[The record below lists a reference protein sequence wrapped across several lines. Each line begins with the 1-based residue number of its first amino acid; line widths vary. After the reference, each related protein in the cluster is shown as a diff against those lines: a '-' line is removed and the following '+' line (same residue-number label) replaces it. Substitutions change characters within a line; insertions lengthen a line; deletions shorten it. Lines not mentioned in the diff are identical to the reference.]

1 MKLFL
6 RYSNQK
12 ASDPWVMAT
21 GWLAAPDLVVTAGQS
36 AYDWSYKMGRLTQVK
51 AYVGYNGKASIGDP
65 NVQFRQGSRVATT
78 AEWLRSNGVRAYDIA
93 FIKLQQPFS
102 RVIPIKFEDTPKSGL
117 TSLGVVGYAGDLVDK
132 YTGEKGAHMYEVF
145 SDTNWNLEDSEY
157 TMLEYPIDPYGGRL
171 SITPQSPN
179 LMLTC

>member
-6 RYSNQK
+6 RYTNQK

-36 AYDWSYKMGRLTQVK
+36 AYDWSYKMGHLTQVK
-51 AYVGYNGKASIGDP
+51 AYIGYNGKASIRDP
-65 NVQFRQGSRVATT
+65 NVQFRQGSLVATT
-78 AEWLRSNGVRAYDIA
+78 AEWLRSKGVRAYDIA

-102 RVIPIKFEDTPKSGL
+102 RVNPIKFEDTPKSGL
-117 TSLGVVGYAGDLVDK
+117 ASLGIVGYAGDIADK

-145 SDTNWNLEDSEY
+145 SDINWNLEDSEY
-157 TMLEYPIDPYGGRL
+157 AMLEYTLDPYGGKL
-171 SITPQSPN
+171 SIASQSRN